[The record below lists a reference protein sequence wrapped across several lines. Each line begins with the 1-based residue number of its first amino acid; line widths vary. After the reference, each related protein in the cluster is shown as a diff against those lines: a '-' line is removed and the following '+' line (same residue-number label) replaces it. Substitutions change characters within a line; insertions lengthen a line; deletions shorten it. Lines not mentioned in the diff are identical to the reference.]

1 MFYQVFGAYCKTAQL
16 MMLIQQEM
24 LRQWINQWSLATAS
38 RNPCPEGSSEVNNK
52 NREVLDTQN
61 KSGIRAI
68 EAASRITEAATR
80 TTEAASR
87 ITEAASRLPEAP
99 ASSRHHG
106 NGDAHTAP
114 DAPAPRTGEGA
125 TIQLHAEELQ
135 AHKQRVET
143 GAVRVRK
150 EVVTEHRTIEVPVQR
165 EEIVIER
172 RAPTGEPIEEIRIPV
187 SEEQVTVEKRLVVKE
202 EVTVGKRV
210 VESTE
215 RVGGEVRKEVVRVE
229 REGDVDIHQ
238 DGTGKE

>member
-68 EAASRITEAATR
+68 EAASRIT
-80 TTEAASR
+80 
-87 ITEAASRLPEAP
+87 EAP

>member
-24 LRQWINQWSLATAS
+24 LRQWINQWSPATAS

-68 EAASRITEAATR
+68 EAASRITEA
-80 TTEAASR
+80 
-87 ITEAASRLPEAP
+87 P

-106 NGDAHTAP
+106 NGDAHMAP

-187 SEEQVTVEKRLVVKE
+187 SEEQVTVEKRPVVKE
-202 EVTVGKRV
+202 VVTVGKRV
-210 VESTE
+210 VEGTE

-229 REGDVDIHQ
+229 REGDVDIHGN
-238 DGTGKE
+238 GTGKE

>member
-1 MFYQVFGAYCKTAQL
+1 MYYQVFAAYCKAAESAMQ
-16 MMLIQQEM
+16 IPQEM
-24 LRQWINQWSLATAS
+24 LRLWVNPWLTAMAAAVGRGRTDPVQTMQKRRPGNS
-38 RNPCPEGSSEVNNK
+38 EALDAQSKSARAAEGVE
-52 NREVLDTQN
+52 R
-61 KSGIRAI
+61 
-68 EAASRITEAATR
+68 
-80 TTEAASR
+80 
-87 ITEAASRLPEAP
+87 
-99 ASSRHHG
+99 
-106 NGDAHTAP
+106 
-114 DAPAPRTGEGA
+114 
-125 TIQLHAEELQ
+125 IQLHEEELQ

-165 EEIVIER
+165 EEMVIER

-187 SEEQVTVEKRLVVKE
+187 SEEQVTVEKRPVVKE